1 MHCAK
6 GAEVRLLRVD
16 GGGHGGH
23 VARPAQR
30 RVSGLVKVDVLRPS
44 HSVEMGLHG
53 GAVHYNY
60 PKPIMHYQRFCGI
73 MENVPDWEKIRH

>member
-30 RVSGLVKVDVLRPS
+30 RMPSLVKVDVLRPS

-53 GAVHYNY
+53 GDGCIWSL
-60 PKPIMHYQRFCGI
+60 PKTDYSLPK
-73 MENVPDWEKIRH
+73 VL